1 MAEKEARAR
10 PQSRSAYR
18 RFASFATRWRDND
31 QYGHMNNAV
40 YYELFDSAVN
50 KFLIETGILD
60 MAGANTVFLVA
71 SSGCNYFEEVAYPSD
86 IEIGLSVS
94 RLGSSAVTYHLGL
107 FIAGAERTAATGTF
121 IHVNVDAKTKRPCA
135 IDDPIAPNL
144 LIWLLALPIDLL

>member
-50 KFLIETGILD
+50 KFLIETSILD

-71 SSGCNYFEEVAYPSD
+71 SSGCNYFDEVAYPSEV
-86 IEIGLSVS
+86 EIGLSVS
-94 RLGSSAVTYHLGL
+94 RIGSSAVTYQVGL
-107 FIAGAERTAATGTF
+107 FVDGAKRTAATGTF
-121 IHVNVDAKTKRPCA
+121 IHVNVDTKTKRPCA
-135 IDDPIAPNL
+135 IDDPIRAKFADL
-144 LIWLLALPIDLL
+144 FVDSAIDSH

>member
-1 MAEKEARAR
+1 MAEKEARAH
-10 PQSRSAYR
+10 PQGRSAYR

-60 MAGANTVFLVA
+60 IAGADTVFLVA
-71 SSGCNYFEEVAYPSD
+71 SSGCNYFDEVAYPSD

-94 RLGSSAVTYHLGL
+94 RIGSSAVTYQVGL
-107 FIAGAERTAATGTF
+107 FVNGAERTAARGTF
-121 IHVNVDAKTKRPCA
+121 IHVNVDTKTKRPCA
-135 IDDPIAPNL
+135 IDDSIRAKFADL
-144 LIWLLALPIDLL
+144 VVDAAIDPR

>member
-1 MAEKEARAR
+1 MAEKEARAC

-18 RFASFATRWRDND
+18 HFATFATRWRDND

-71 SSGCNYFEEVAYPSD
+71 SSGCNYFEEVAYPSNV
-86 IEIGLSVS
+86 EIGLSVS

-121 IHVNVDAKTKRPCA
+121 IHVNVDAKTRRPCP
-135 IDDPIAPNL
+135 IDDPIRAKF
-144 LIWLLALPIDLL
+144 ADLVVGAATDLR

>member
-50 KFLIETGILD
+50 NFLIETGILD
-60 MAGANTVFLVA
+60 MTGANTVFLVA
-71 SSGCNYFEEVAYPSD
+71 SSGCNYFDEVAYPSD
-86 IEIGLSVS
+86 VEIGLSVS
-94 RLGSSAVTYHLGL
+94 RIGSSAVTYQVWL
-107 FIAGAERTAATGTF
+107 FVNGAERTAARGTF
-121 IHVNVDAKTKRPCA
+121 THVNVDTKTKRPCA
-135 IDDPIAPNL
+135 IDDSIRAKFADL
-144 LIWLLALPIDLL
+144 VVGAAIDPR

>member
-10 PQSRSAYR
+10 PQSRSTYR

-71 SSGCNYFEEVAYPSD
+71 SSGCNYFDEVAYPSD
-86 IEIGLSVS
+86 IEVGLSVS

-107 FIAGAERTAATGTF
+107 FIEGAERTAATGTF
-121 IHVNVDAKTKRPCA
+121 IHVNVDAKTRRPCP
-135 IDDPIAPNL
+135 IDDPIRAKFADL
-144 LIWLLALPIDLL
+144 VLVAATDLP

>member
-1 MAEKEARAR
+1 MAEKETRAC

-50 KFLIETGILD
+50 KFLIETGVLD

-86 IEIGLSVS
+86 VEIGLSVS
-94 RLGSSAVTYHLGL
+94 RMGSSAVTYHLGL
-107 FIAGAERTAATGTF
+107 FIAGAKRTAATGTF
-121 IHVNVDAKTKRPCA
+121 IHVNVDAKTRRPCP
-135 IDDPIAPNL
+135 IDDPIRAKFAVL
-144 LIWLLALPIDLL
+144 VLGAATDLP

>member
-1 MAEKEARAR
+1 MAEKEARAH
-10 PQSRSAYR
+10 PKGRSAYR

-71 SSGCNYFEEVAYPSD
+71 SSGCNYFDEVAYPSD

-107 FIAGAERTAATGTF
+107 FIAGSERTAATGTF
-121 IHVNVDAKTKRPCA
+121 IHVNVDAKTRRPCP
-135 IDDPIAPNL
+135 IDDPIRAKFAVL
-144 LIWLLALPIDLL
+144 VLGAATDLP

>member
-1 MAEKEARAR
+1 MVRVSTNPLPRKFLMAFPLA
-10 PQSRSAYR
+10 
-18 RFASFATRWRDND
+18 FATRWRDND

-86 IEIGLSVS
+86 VEIGLSVN

-121 IHVNVDAKTKRPCA
+121 IHVNVDAKTRRPCP
-135 IDDPIAPNL
+135 IDDPIRAKFAVL
-144 LIWLLALPIDLL
+144 VLGAATDLP

>member
-1 MAEKEARAR
+1 MAEKDARAR

-50 KFLIETGILD
+50 KFLIETSILD
-60 MAGANTVFLVA
+60 LSGANTVFLVA
-71 SSGCNYFEEVAYPSD
+71 SSGCNYFEEVAYPSNV
-86 IEIGLSVS
+86 EIGFSVS
-94 RLGSSAVTYHLGL
+94 RLGFSAVTYHLGL

-121 IHVNVDAKTKRPCA
+121 FHVNVDAKTRRPCP
-135 IDDPIAPNL
+135 IDDPIRAKFAVL
-144 LIWLLALPIDLL
+144 VLGAATDLP

>member
-1 MAEKEARAR
+1 MAKKEARAR
-10 PQSRSAYR
+10 PQSRSTYR

-71 SSGCNYFEEVAYPSD
+71 SSGCNYFDEVAYPSD

-107 FIAGAERTAATGTF
+107 FIAGSERTAATGTF
-121 IHVNVDAKTKRPCA
+121 IHVNVDAKTRRPCP
-135 IDDPIAPNL
+135 IDDPIRAKFAVL
-144 LIWLLALPIDLL
+144 VLGAATDLP

>member
-1 MAEKEARAR
+1 MAEKEARAC

-50 KFLIETGILD
+50 KFLIENSILD
-60 MAGANTVFLVA
+60 LAGANTVFLVA
-71 SSGCNYFEEVAYPSD
+71 SSGCNYFDEVAYPSD
-86 IEIGLSVS
+86 VEIGLSLS
-94 RLGSSAVTYHLGL
+94 RLGSSAVTYQLGL

-121 IHVNVDAKTKRPCA
+121 IHVNVDAKTRRPCP
-135 IDDPIAPNL
+135 IDDPIRAKF
-144 LIWLLALPIDLL
+144 ADLVVGAATDLR

>member
-1 MAEKEARAR
+1 MAEKEARAH

-18 RFASFATRWRDND
+18 RFESFATRWRDND

-60 MAGANTVFLVA
+60 IAGADTVFLVA
-71 SSGCNYFEEVAYPSD
+71 SSGCNYFDEVAYPSD

-94 RLGSSAVTYHLGL
+94 RIGSSAVTYQVGL
-107 FIAGAERTAATGTF
+107 FVDGAERTAARGTF
-121 IHVNVDAKTKRPCA
+121 IHVNVDTKTKRPCA
-135 IDDPIAPNL
+135 IDDSIRAKFADL
-144 LIWLLALPIDLL
+144 VVGAAIDPR

>member
-1 MAEKEARAR
+1 MAEKDARAR

-60 MAGANTVFLVA
+60 IAGADTVFLVA
-71 SSGCNYFEEVAYPSD
+71 SSDCNYFDEVAYPSD
-86 IEIGLSVS
+86 VEIGLSVS
-94 RLGSSAVTYHLGL
+94 RIGSSAVTYQVGL
-107 FIAGAERTAATGTF
+107 FVDGAERTAARGTF
-121 IHVNVDAKTKRPCA
+121 IHVNVDTKTKRPCA
-135 IDDPIAPNL
+135 IDDSIRAKFADL
-144 LIWLLALPIDLL
+144 VVGAAIDPR

>member
-18 RFASFATRWRDND
+18 RFVSFATRWRDND

-40 YYELFDSAVN
+40 YYELFDSAVY

-60 MAGANTVFLVA
+60 IAGADTVFLVA
-71 SSGCNYFEEVAYPSD
+71 SLGCNYFDEVAYPSD

-94 RLGSSAVTYHLGL
+94 RIGSSAVTYQVGL
-107 FIAGAERTAATGTF
+107 FVNGAERTAARGTF
-121 IHVNVDAKTKRPCA
+121 IHVNVDTKTKRPCA
-135 IDDPIAPNL
+135 IDDSIRAKF
-144 LIWLLALPIDLL
+144 ADLVVSTTIEPR

>member
-50 KFLIETGILD
+50 KFLIETSILD

-71 SSGCNYFEEVAYPSD
+71 SSGCNYFDEVAYPSD
-86 IEIGLSVS
+86 VEIGLSLS
-94 RLGSSAVTYHLGL
+94 RLGSSAVTYQLGL

-135 IDDPIAPNL
+135 IDDSIRAKF
-144 LIWLLALPIDLL
+144 ADLVVGGAISPH

>member
-10 PQSRSAYR
+10 PQSRSTYR

-71 SSGCNYFEEVAYPSD
+71 SSGCNYFDEVAYPSD

-107 FIAGAERTAATGTF
+107 FIAGSERTAATGTF
-121 IHVNVDAKTKRPCA
+121 IHVNVDAKTRRPCP
-135 IDDPIAPNL
+135 IDDPIRAKFAVL
-144 LIWLLALPIDLL
+144 VLGAATDLP

>member
-1 MAEKEARAR
+1 
-10 PQSRSAYR
+10 
-18 RFASFATRWRDND
+18 
-31 QYGHMNNAV
+31 MNNAV

-71 SSGCNYFEEVAYPSD
+71 SSGCNYFDEVAYPSD

-107 FIAGAERTAATGTF
+107 FIAGSERTAATGTF
-121 IHVNVDAKTKRPCA
+121 IHVNVDAKTRRPCP
-135 IDDPIAPNL
+135 IDDPIRAKFAVL
-144 LIWLLALPIDLL
+144 VLGAATDLP